1 MDDKAGPS
9 DSGSERGELGFPPY
23 KAIRD
28 VSFRFRSADLRV
40 MIFSRRVAYSSHS
53 PGCTSGGGVPNIK
66 SRAQKGWERA
76 QGVLRPGSA
85 FEEAWESAEVPTLDS
100 RPELASYWQK
110 VIEHQER
117 RVLTSASMVG
127 LTTSLVW

>member
-1 MDDKAGPS
+1 MVSRPTPWSLPKARMSDASKYAGSSDSIVLHTYKGGWEVDDKAGPS

-66 SRAQKGWERA
+66 SRAQKGWERS

-85 FEEAWESAEVPTLDS
+85 FEEAWESAE
-100 RPELASYWQK
+100 
-110 VIEHQER
+110 
-117 RVLTSASMVG
+117 
-127 LTTSLVW
+127 